1 MVRLHLSP
9 DVTTQSRGGPLSWI
23 IYESTL
29 MDNLLSQRNSYT
41 SLPVCMDSTILPDEE
56 IWDVIDR
63 IKAGENTISKN
74 IEEGGFLWFTSQQK
88 YKFVFRQYSDEN
100 YEVQITEDRYS

>member
-1 MVRLHLSP
+1 
-9 DVTTQSRGGPLSWI
+9 
-23 IYESTL
+23 
-29 MDNLLSQRNSYT
+29 
-41 SLPVCMDSTILPDEE
+41 MDSTILPDEE

-88 YKFVFRQYSDEN
+88 YKFVFRQYSDGN

>member
-1 MVRLHLSP
+1 
-9 DVTTQSRGGPLSWI
+9 
-23 IYESTL
+23 
-29 MDNLLSQRNSYT
+29 
-41 SLPVCMDSTILPDEE
+41 MDSTILPDEE

-74 IEEGGFLWFTSQQK
+74 IEEGVFLWFTSQQK
-88 YKFVFRQYSDEN
+88 YKFVFRQYSDGN